1 MRRLKKPGIAPPMP
15 QILTAQEVS
24 ELLRFHPDTIY
35 RLANERQ
42 IPGFRVGS
50 EWRFDVDTIDRWSRG
65 EQAAV
70 SVRDE
75 VKL

>member
-15 QILTAQEVS
+15 EIMTAQEIS
-24 ELLRFHPDTIY
+24 ELLRVHPGTIY

-50 EWRFDVDTIDRWSRG
+50 EWRFDVDTIDCWSRG
-65 EQAAV
+65 EPATV
-70 SVRDE
+70 RVRDE
-75 VKL
+75 SKP